1 MRKCIEKLAQVPFRE
16 VSLGYRIV
24 TLFDENNINKGQI
37 GYSRTSEGDD
47 LTGTEPGDWR
57 SSWLVI
63 GYDDR
68 TGNPIFIDTSKSA
81 FPVLIAV
88 QGEKYWNPKLIA
100 TSLDGFI
107 QGLLVIHDISEGRK
121 IPSEIDSNPIPADIA
136 SDLLDRIS
144 VLTNTDDLSFWESW
158 IEAV

>member
-16 VSLGYRIV
+16 ISLGYRIV
-24 TLFDENNINKGQI
+24 TLFDENNINKRQI

-68 TGNPIFIDTSKSA
+68 TGNPIFIDTSNISPSVPKSISTFRLTI
-81 FPVLIAV
+81 FPPFCI
-88 QGEKYWNPKLIA
+88 KWKN
-100 TSLDGFI
+100 
-107 QGLLVIHDISEGRK
+107 RK
-121 IPSEIDSNPIPADIA
+121 IFLAPNIPLRCEYPI
-136 SDLLDRIS
+136 
-144 VLTNTDDLSFWESW
+144 
-158 IEAV
+158 